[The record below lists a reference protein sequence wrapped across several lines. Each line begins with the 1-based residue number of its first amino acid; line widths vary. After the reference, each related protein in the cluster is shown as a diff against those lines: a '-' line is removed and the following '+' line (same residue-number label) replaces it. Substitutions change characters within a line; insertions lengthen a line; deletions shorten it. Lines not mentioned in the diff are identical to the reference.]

1 MYYIQVDFCLTKRS
15 ISITTWGGRAGTWEA
30 VSERASE
37 AARSGGGMEVEVRV
51 VGGARSCFVALP
63 LHLIHA
69 LERTSASG
77 DLPPVLALELR
88 GPAGGRWSLAW
99 SGAASRSRAIEVS
112 GPQPA
117 PLSRSLRQ
125 Q

>member
-1 MYYIQVDFCLTKRS
+1 MS
-15 ISITTWGGRAGTWEA
+15 
-30 VSERASE
+30 
-37 AARSGGGMEVEVRV
+37 SGGGMEVEVRV

-77 DLPPVLALELR
+77 DLPPVLALDLR
-88 GPAGGRWSLAW
+88 TAAGGRWSLAW

-112 GPQPA
+112 TPTI
-117 PLSRSLRQ
+117 PLSEQPYALSPWSLLPNCQ
-125 Q
+125 SSVELMLVLGN